1 MQNASIMNDLM
12 NKDIKVPTNY
22 GELLVEKLANAHLYK
37 LIEKLV
43 ISCSS
48 SDCNHHIVK
57 M

>member
-22 GELLVEKLANAHLYK
+22 GELLVEKLANAHLYM